1 MTPRLNLLL
10 LILMLLIG
18 VPLYWFQF
26 DSSAPGAK
34 PLPLSLTQ
42 LRTLADEIPGEAP
55 REVRQEVIGYRKAFY
70 NQIAAGS
77 GLRPVRLP
85 VRVFEL
91 TARNRPP
98 ILIDAGTTP
107 RAAKDGDLR
116 DFDPAAQKRVDRRAE
131 TATLKLLLLDGP
143 LHRGDPALTSPDAD
157 PLPDFGNGEPRAVAP
172 GVVAIPLKGLPNR
185 AMMVYARLEDGREYL
200 FTGDVAPLDTNWLE
214 NRPPARSLGTMR
226 DSDERRMTVS
236 WLKTI
241 KALKKAAPAMIV
253 VSGHEPRNIAGVAS
267 GFAKIDHSQR
277 DKPLVMSRPI
287 MYLPAATG

>member
-34 PLPLSLTQ
+34 PLTLSLTH
-42 LRTLADEIPGEAP
+42 LRTLADEIPGKAP
-55 REVRQEVIGYRKAFY
+55 QELRQEVIGYRTALY
-70 NQIAAGS
+70 NRIAAGS

-85 VRVFEL
+85 VRAFEL
-91 TARNRPP
+91 AATDRRP

-107 RAAKDGDLR
+107 RAAKERDLR
-116 DFDPAAQKRVDRRAE
+116 GFDPAAQRRVDQRAR
-131 TATLKLLLLDGP
+131 TAALKLLLVDGP
-143 LHRGDPALTSPDAD
+143 LHRGNPALTSPDAD

-172 GVVAIPLKGLPNR
+172 GVVAIPLKGLPDR

-200 FTGDVAPLDTNWLE
+200 FTGDVAPLDANWLE
-214 NRPPARSLGTMR
+214 SRPPARSLGTMR
-226 DSDERRMTVS
+226 GSDERRLIVS

-241 KALKKAAPAMIV
+241 KALKDAAPAMIV

-267 GFAKIDHSQR
+267 GFAKDR
-277 DKPLVMSRPI
+277 
-287 MYLPAATG
+287 